1 MCGRYTL
8 TDPDPRA
15 LALRFDLQA
24 EAIPAQSPRFN
35 IAPSTEVLAV
45 RRVPDSPNED
55 PKREPGLLR
64 WGLIPSFADPA
75 SFDRLLINA
84 RSETVATKPVF
95 RDSFAHE
102 RCLIPADGFYEWQRT
117 DTGKR
122 PHLFSLPDRA
132 LFAFAGISAR
142 SEGGEGAVVN
152 SCALLTCEP
161 SAEVAPIHKRMPVIL
176 RPEDEE
182 MWLDPEAPLEEVH
195 GLMAPL
201 PGLEV
206 RAVSE
211 AVNSSRNEGP
221 ELLDGPMNLF

>member
-8 TDPDPRA
+8 TDPDPGA

-24 EAIPAQSPRFN
+24 EAIPQQRPRFN
-35 IAPSTEVLAV
+35 ISPTSEILAV
-45 RRVPDSPNED
+45 RRAPDASGKTPM
-55 PKREPGLLR
+55 REPGLLR
-64 WGLIPSFADPA
+64 WGLIPAFADPE

-122 PHLFSLPDRA
+122 PHFFSLPDRA

-142 SEGGEGAVVN
+142 SEGGGGVVVN

-161 SAEVAPIHKRMPVIL
+161 SPQVAPIHKRMPVIL
-176 RPEDEE
+176 QPEGEDA
-182 MWLDPEAPLEEVH
+182 WLDPTSPLDEVI
-195 GLMAPL
+195 GLMGPL

-211 AVNSSRNEGP
+211 AVNPSRNEGP
-221 ELLDGPMNLF
+221 ELLEGPMNLF